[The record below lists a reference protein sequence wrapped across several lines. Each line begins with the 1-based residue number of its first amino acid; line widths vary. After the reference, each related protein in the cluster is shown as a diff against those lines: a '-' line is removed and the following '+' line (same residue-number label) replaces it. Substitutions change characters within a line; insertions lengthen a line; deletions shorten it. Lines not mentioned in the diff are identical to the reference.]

1 MKQYEVLKPFYLE
14 FFRPV
19 VEGELVTL
27 DPNHIVQYDLTD
39 KVKEINSDP
48 KSTELEHSEP
58 EPEK

>member
-27 DPNHIVQYDLTD
+27 DPNHIEQYDLTD
-39 KVKEINSDP
+39 KVKEIESDFESESSESKP
-48 KSTELEHSEP
+48 K
-58 EPEK
+58 K